1 MDKPFDILNPTPAPL
16 PPPRYRPLSE
26 TSVSDPYSTPPPAY
40 QPSLQYSNSLYILP
54 SQQTRSSKPRSPIG
68 AYYYQPLPT
77 PEIKVIHHKPTRSHD
92 ACCWGCL
99 VAVLLCFGIKECC

>member
-1 MDKPFDILNPTPAPL
+1 MDKTSDLHTSAPAP

-40 QPSLQYSNSLYILP
+40 QPTLQYSSSLHVLP
-54 SQQTRSSKPRSPIG
+54 SQTRASQPRFPTGVYS
-68 AYYYQPLPT
+68 YQPLPT
-77 PEIKVIHHKPTRSHD
+77 PEVNIIHDKPTRSHD